1 MLDSAAVPSS
11 ARSRSDEGSRDLVA
25 ALACAALAVP
35 LASCDRA
42 AESRDASPASSSTPA
57 AAPSSAADAHADHD
71 CRTAHPPY
79 VPPAGPPAIALSA
92 RVRRDVTTLR
102 IFAYVGAVI
111 LRRGETGWVVAG
123 QSGCSVP
130 ASRIERALDNL
141 GSLKAEPSGERPVD
155 GSSFELQIV
164 AQVGEERA
172 LSLDVAGHGERG
184 DLVQLIDG
192 SAIWM
197 RGLERELW
205 SPNPRDWCGDP

>member
-1 MLDSAAVPSS
+1 MWDSAGVPLPP
-11 ARSRSDEGSRDLVA
+11 RSRSHEGSLDLVA
-25 ALACAALAVP
+25 VLACAALAMP

-42 AESRDASPASSSTPA
+42 PEARDASPVSSSTPA
-57 AAPSSAADAHADHD
+57 AAPPRAADAHADHD
-71 CRTAHPPY
+71 CRTVDPPY
-79 VPPAGPPAIALSA
+79 VPPAGPPAVALSA
-92 RVRRDVTTLR
+92 KVRRDVTTLR
-102 IFAYVGAVI
+102 IFAHVGAVI
-111 LRRGETGWVVAG
+111 LRRGERGWVVAG

-141 GSLKAEPSGERPVD
+141 GSLKAEPTGDRPVD

-184 DLVQLIDG
+184 DLVQLVDG
-192 SAIWM
+192 STFRV

-205 SPNPRDWCGDP
+205 SPNPRDWCADP